1 MRYKRINISVSKEEL
16 IKILQK
22 ILKTETN
29 LDFLLDF
36 PDGHPKSPTYGHLKI
51 PHPQGTSEA

>member
-1 MRYKRINISVSKEEL
+1 MSLSKEEL

-29 LDFLLDF
+29 LVFLLE
-36 PDGHPKSPTYGHLKI
+36 LKRKDPERLVAI
-51 PHPQGTSEA
+51 IRG

>member
-29 LDFLLDF
+29 LDFLLDLNKE
-36 PDGHPKSPTYGHLKI
+36 DLERLVAIIRGRL
-51 PHPQGTSEA
+51 EE

>member
-1 MRYKRINISVSKEEL
+1 MSVSKEEL

-29 LDFLLDF
+29 LGFLLE
-36 PDGHPKSPTYGHLKI
+36 LKKEDLRKLVATI
-51 PHPQGTSEA
+51 RGRLDE

>member
-1 MRYKRINISVSKEEL
+1 MSISKEDL

-29 LDFLLDF
+29 LDFLLEIKKEDLEKLAAVVR
-36 PDGHPKSPTYGHLKI
+36 DRLEG
-51 PHPQGTSEA
+51 

>member
-1 MRYKRINISVSKEEL
+1 MSLSKEEL

-29 LDFLLDF
+29 LDFLLE
-36 PDGHPKSPTYGHLKI
+36 LKRKD
-51 PHPQGTSEA
+51 SERLVAIIRGRLDE

>member
-1 MRYKRINISVSKEEL
+1 MSLSKEEL

-29 LDFLLDF
+29 LGFLLE
-36 PDGHPKSPTYGHLKI
+36 LKRKDI
-51 PHPQGTSEA
+51 ERLVAIIRGRLDE

>member
-1 MRYKRINISVSKEEL
+1 MSISKEDL

-29 LDFLLDF
+29 LDFLLEIKKEDLEKLAAVVR
-36 PDGHPKSPTYGHLKI
+36 DRL
-51 PHPQGTSEA
+51 EE